1 VRVSPG
7 LWNNVVLRL
16 FFVFLFICVSVCSA
30 SDNDGAPSL
39 LLTGRRLHRLKLDAQ
54 RQTERWSNFEQR
66 VKTVTDSPERGF
78 ELALYSAVTG
88 NADACHSA
96 IEWGKAH
103 TGEHRQIALIL
114 NWCRAGV
121 AAADRQVLLKAP
133 VEKDSAHPFE
143 SARDTLFID
152 VVQGRASRES
162 VRQQWSQL
170 LPLIQRDPR
179 VCLPEIYALFEFLD
193 VAQKNF
199 RTDLRQDNAR
209 LFSTLPY
216 FFLLSIH
223 PSDLDHPDWKTRAGG
238 LMMVNVD
245 PNLQGSSFV
254 QGWAMEDPKMAR
266 EGPGVAYEFLW
277 ANPYLPGLGYYN
289 MELYAYD
296 PDSSLLVA
304 RKSWDANSCWVSSF
318 RGHVDLLQCPAGLF
332 NSPVTFGKLTILPM
346 QEQCWQVKPRA
357 NAVTMLSGLQPGAG
371 VVWEEQG
378 KKFTATA
385 DVSGDIMLSS
395 TVAGRICRVDGKR

>member
-1 VRVSPG
+1 VRVSPR

-16 FFVFLFICVSVCSA
+16 FFIFLFICVSVCSA
-30 SDNDGAPSL
+30 SDSDSAPPSL

-103 TGEHRQIALIL
+103 AGEHRQIALIL

-121 AAADRQVLLKAP
+121 AAVDRQALLNAP

-143 SARDTLFID
+143 SARDTLFTD
-152 VVQGRASRES
+152 VIQGRASRES

-170 LPLIQRDPR
+170 LPLIQHDPR

-216 FFLLSIH
+216 IFLLSIH

-289 MELYAYD
+289 MDLFAYD

-332 NSPVTFGKLTILPM
+332 NSPVTFGKLTVLPM
-346 QEQCWQVKPRA
+346 QDQCQQVKPRA
-357 NAVTMLSGLQPGAG
+357 NVVTMLSGLQPGAR
-371 VVWEEQG
+371 VAWEEQG

-385 DVSGDIMLSS
+385 DVSGNIMLSS
-395 TVAGRICRVDGKR
+395 TVSGRICRTK